1 MGRMSPGAAEYTVSR
16 TYVDWLIELPWDKE
30 TEDILCPGC
39 TEAEA
44 ECSDS
49 ICTKIYRRECHSDH
63 LRGCVTDE
71 LVASLVR
78 AEVTGRVG
86 AWPDPRWLAGVKL
99 AAAKAR
105 AKPTASLTV
114 RALVALVGPVISV
127 ALHVGVQRD
136 LLRARVRA
144 DVARVGADAGVLQSV
159 IESAKAGRGI

>member
-1 MGRMSPGAAEYTVSR
+1 MFVSGMHAKAEV
-16 TYVDWLIELPWDKE
+16 
-30 TEDILCPGC
+30 
-39 TEAEA
+39 

-127 ALHVGVQRD
+127 ALHVGVQRN

-144 DVARVGADAGVLQSV
+144 DVARVGADAGVL
-159 IESAKAGRGI
+159 

>member
-1 MGRMSPGAAEYTVSR
+1 MHR
-16 TYVDWLIELPWDKE
+16 
-30 TEDILCPGC
+30 
-39 TEAEA
+39 
-44 ECSDS
+44 SDS
-49 ICTKIYRRECHSDH
+49 ICTKLYRRECHSDH
-63 LRGCVTDE
+63 LRGCVTNE

-78 AEVTGRVG
+78 AEVAGRVG

-105 AKPTASLTV
+105 AKPTASLTI

-159 IESAKAGRGI
+159 IESAKLDVCLGETACAP